1 MLALP
6 EKSVLLV
13 EDSTLT
19 RFSSRRVLEERG
31 YLVDEAASGQE
42 ALVKARGK
50 GEPYDLVILDIH
62 LPGMDGL
69 AVLENLK
76 RLPEYRYVP
85 VMVVTIESNVA
96 VVKKAID
103 LGAVEYLCKPYSV
116 EELVRRVEKLIGPGA
131 RREATPAELLHKVL
145 RNEINRASRGALN
158 VALVL
163 ARSEGLGKG
172 KIVECARQARRRLRE
187 IDTVI
192 ELSKS
197 TLALVLPHTGKEGA
211 QVVIT
216 KLAGLLPGTW
226 SYGVAVYPD
235 NGKDGEELFAYAE
248 ASLKECWEKKTTGA
262 PAQQQA
268 LDT

>member
-6 EKSVLLV
+6 EKSILLV
-13 EDSTLT
+13 EDSNLT
-19 RFSSRRVLEERG
+19 RFSSRRALEEKG
-31 YLVDEAASGQE
+31 YLVDEAISGQE
-42 ALVKARGK
+42 ALVKAREK

-76 RLPEYRYVP
+76 SLPEYRYVP
-85 VMVVTIESNVA
+85 VMVVTVESNVS
-96 VVKKAID
+96 VVKRAIE
-103 LGAVEYLCKPYSV
+103 LGAVEYLCKPYSI

-131 RREATPAELLHKVL
+131 RGEVTPAELLHKVL
-145 RNEINRASRGALN
+145 RNEINRASRGGLK

-172 KIVECARQARRRLRE
+172 KIMECARQARRRLRE

-197 TLALVLPHTGKEGA
+197 TLALVLPLTGKEGA

-226 SYGVAVYPD
+226 NYGIAVYPD
-235 NGKDGEELFAYAE
+235 NGKDEEELFAYAE
-248 ASLKECWEKKTTGA
+248 ASLKESWKKKDPGS
-262 PAQQQA
+262 PVQQQPPE
-268 LDT
+268 T

>member
-19 RFSSRRVLEERG
+19 RFSSRRALEEKG
-31 YLVDEAASGQE
+31 YLVDEATSGQE
-42 ALVKARGK
+42 ALAKAK
-50 GEPYDLVILDIH
+50 GREEPYDLVILDIH

-76 RLPEYRYVP
+76 SLPEYRYVP
-85 VMVVTIESNVA
+85 IMVVTVESNVS
-96 VVKKAID
+96 VVKRAIE
-103 LGAVEYLCKPYSV
+103 LGAVEYLCKPFTV

-131 RREATPAELLHKVL
+131 REEVAPTELLRKVL
-145 RNEINRASRGALN
+145 RNEINRASRGGLK
-158 VALVL
+158 VSLVL

-197 TLALVLPHTGKEGA
+197 TLALILPLTGKEGA
-211 QVVIT
+211 QVVVT
-216 KLAGLLPGTW
+216 KLAGFLPGTW
-226 SYGVAVYPD
+226 SYGIAVYPE

-248 ASLKECWEKKTTGA
+248 ASLKESWEKKNPGVSG
-262 PAQQQA
+262 QQQA
-268 LDT
+268 PGS

>member
-6 EKSVLLV
+6 EKSVLLI

-19 RFSSRRVLEERG
+19 RFSSRRALEERG
-31 YLVDEAASGQE
+31 YVVDEAASGQE
-42 ALVKARGK
+42 ALAKARGRE
-50 GEPYDLVILDIH
+50 EPYDLVILDIH

-76 RLPEYRYVP
+76 SLPEYRYVP
-85 VMVVTIESNVA
+85 VMVVTVESNVS
-96 VVKKAID
+96 VVKRAIE
-103 LGAVEYLCKPYSV
+103 LGAVEYLCKPFSV

-131 RREATPAELLHKVL
+131 IGEVAPAELLHKVL
-145 RNEINRASRGALN
+145 KNEINRASRGGLK

-163 ARSEGLGKG
+163 GRSEGVDKG
-172 KIVECARQARRRLRE
+172 KIGECARQARRRLRE

-197 TLALVLPHTGKEGA
+197 TLALVLPLTAKEGA

-216 KLAGLLPGTW
+216 KLAGFLPGTW
-226 SYGVAVYPD
+226 SYGIAVYPD
-235 NGKDGEELFAYAE
+235 NGKDGEELFAYAA
-248 ASLKECWEKKTTGA
+248 ASLKESWEKKSLRVPG
-262 PAQQQA
+262 QQQA
-268 LDT
+268 PDT